1 MDENAD
7 KLDKAIRS
15 FESFKELLNKSNGQT
30 KQMTSIL
37 SNFDQR
43 LSRLEQTIQ
52 PVYKE
57 TGNLQTIQQNIVSTL
72 ERLDYVIKFY
82 TVANEVEVN
91 ITTGPNDSFD
101 NYIKDLDR
109 LKEAI
114 DYFES
119 NNPESP
125 ELMNVVRV
133 RIRNTTT
140 SIDTIHVDTF

>member
-1 MDENAD
+1 MEENAD
-7 KLDKAIRS
+7 KLEKAIKS
-15 FESFKELLNKSNGQT
+15 FELFKQLLNKSNDNT
-30 KQMTSIL
+30 KQMSSIL
-37 SNFDQR
+37 TNFDNR

-82 TVANEVEVN
+82 TVANEVEAN

-101 NYIKDLDR
+101 NYLKDLDR

-114 DYFES
+114 DYFEA

-125 ELMNVVRV
+125 ELMNVV
-133 RIRNTTT
+133 
-140 SIDTIHVDTF
+140 SIGTNKD

>member
-1 MDENAD
+1 MEENAD
-7 KLDKAIRS
+7 KLSKAIKS
-15 FESFKELLNKSNGQT
+15 LDVFKQLLNKSDSET
-30 KQMTSIL
+30 KQMSGIL

-82 TVANEVEVN
+82 TVANEVENN
-91 ITTGPNDSFD
+91 ITTGPNNSPNHSFES
-101 NYIKDLDR
+101 YLKDLDR

-114 DYFES
+114 EYFEV
-119 NNPESP
+119 NNAESP
-125 ELMNVVRV
+125 ELMNVV
-133 RIRNTTT
+133 
-140 SIDTIHVDTF
+140 SILSFISFIQ

>member
-1 MDENAD
+1 M
-7 KLDKAIRS
+7 S
-15 FESFKELLNKSNGQT
+15 G
-30 KQMTSIL
+30 IL

-57 TGNLQTIQQNIVSTL
+57 TGNLQTVQQNIVSTL

-82 TVANEVEVN
+82 NVANEVETN
-91 ITTGPNDSFD
+91 ITTGINDSFQS
-101 NYIKDLDR
+101 YLKDLDR

-114 DYFES
+114 DYFEL

-125 ELMNVVRV
+125 ELMNVV
-133 RIRNTTT
+133 
-140 SIDTIHVDTF
+140 SIDSNTSLLSYLAINGFVSSKECIV

>member
-1 MDENAD
+1 MD
-7 KLDKAIRS
+7 KLEKAMKS
-15 FESFKELLNKSNGQT
+15 LGTFKDLLNKSNGQT
-30 KQMTSIL
+30 KQMSGIL

-43 LSRLEQTIQ
+43 LSQLEQTIQ

-82 TVANEVEVN
+82 TVANEVEAN
-91 ITTGPNDSFD
+91 ITTGPNDEFES
-101 NYIKDLDR
+101 YLKDLDR

-114 DYFES
+114 DYFEL

-125 ELMNVVRV
+125 ELMNVV
-133 RIRNTTT
+133 
-140 SIDTIHVDTF
+140 SIVSILQSISYLILY